1 MGNALFLGSGV
12 SFYRVGVTRVEGS
25 EPSTETCGNLLEQNS
40 PLLYDADRFVGLSE
54 PTQQMYK
61 NLKRHFSKAL
71 LVTLFVC
78 GCPPDEGPERV
89 GFEEQVFDAS
99 GDASFPTE
107 LTRETGAEKVD
118 LVDGIWLHYSQL
130 ATCVDVG
137 SQSFDNLNR
146 TLYIVDV
153 TQDEFGIA
161 EETWL
166 GCDVVLSPVLNLVP
180 ALRRENLEVI
190 YPVVTEGGL
199 AATTTIGAGY
209 ASPPVAELWG
219 LELENP
225 LTDALPV
232 SAEDDRIIDSDDD
245 GNPGATLVFGT
256 NICEAFVTQRTSA
269 IYSGRFVTF
278 DRIEGIAVSTTEQ
291 FVIDAS
297 TSFCRTRY
305 MTRPNDERST
315 FARQRI
321 DGQGGSLNL
330 DTDRDGTITC
340 EDLLAGEPSY
350 EVLIEALF
358 DFLPLDDDVC
368 YE

>member
-1 MGNALFLGSGV
+1 M
-12 SFYRVGVTRVEGS
+12 Y
-25 EPSTETCGNLLEQNS
+25 
-40 PLLYDADRFVGLSE
+40 
-54 PTQQMYK
+54 QQQ
-61 NLKRHFSKAL
+61 KRHFSTAL
-71 LVTLFVC
+71 LLTLVLC
-78 GCPPDEGPERV
+78 GCPPSEGPEHG
-89 GFEEQVFDAS
+89 GFEDQTFDAS
-99 GDASFPTE
+99 GDAGFPTE

-118 LVDGIWLHYSQL
+118 LVDGVWLHYSQL

-146 TLYIVDV
+146 TLYIVDI
-153 TQDEFGIA
+153 TQDDFGIT

-166 GCDVVLSPVLNLVP
+166 GCEVVLSPVLNLLP
-180 ALRRENLEVI
+180 ALRRENLDVI

-199 AATTTIGAGY
+199 TATTTIGAGY
-209 ASPPVAELWG
+209 ASAPVAELWG
-219 LELENP
+219 LELDDP
-225 LTDALPV
+225 VADTLPV
-232 SAEDDRIIDSDDD
+232 SAEDDRIIDTDED

-305 MTRPNDERST
+305 VTRPNDERST

-321 DGQGGSLNL
+321 DGQGGGSLNL
-330 DTDRDGTITC
+330 ATDRDGTITC
-340 EDLLAGEPSY
+340 DDLLAGEATY
-350 EVLIEALF
+350 DVLIDALF
-358 DFLPLDDDVC
+358 DRLPLDDDVC